1 MDRNAEFTLNKMREC
16 SALKR
21 EVQEQQEEIR
31 WLKKVLELA
40 LGDRVIVVREEEL
53 ERMPE
58 PIFDLDENVDN
69 NLLVRVIRR
78 FDYEL

>member
-1 MDRNAEFTLNKMREC
+1 MDRNAELLFNKMREC
-16 SALKR
+16 SVLKKK
-21 EVQEQQEEIR
+21 VQEQQEEIR

-58 PIFDLDENVDN
+58 PIFDLDENLNDE
-69 NLLVRVIRR
+69 LIVRAIRR
-78 FDYEL
+78 REYGL

>member
-21 EVQEQQEEIR
+21 KVQEQQEEIR

-69 NLLVRVIRR
+69 NLLVRVTRR
-78 FDYEL
+78 FNYEL

>member
-1 MDRNAEFTLNKMREC
+1 MDKNAEFIFYKMREC
-16 SALKR
+16 KELK
-21 EVQEQQEEIR
+21 EKVLEQQKEIR

-78 FDYEL
+78 FDHGL

>member
-1 MDRNAEFTLNKMREC
+1 MDRNAELLFNKMREC
-16 SALKR
+16 SALKKKVS
-21 EVQEQQEEIR
+21 EQEEEIR

-58 PIFDLDENVDN
+58 PMFDLDENVDN
-69 NLLVRVIRR
+69 NLLVRVAIRR
-78 FDYEL
+78 F

>member
-1 MDRNAEFTLNKMREC
+1 MDINAEFTLNKMREC
-16 SALKR
+16 NALKKTVR
-21 EVQEQQEEIR
+21 KQAEEIR

-58 PIFDLDENVDN
+58 PLFDLNENLN
-69 NLLVRVIRR
+69 NELIVRIIRR
-78 FDYEL
+78 Y